1 MNKNDKKAIFI
12 GECMIELNGDISS
25 LGTLNSN
32 MQVNF
37 GGDTYNSAVYF
48 NRLTDHKTNT
58 FYCTALSNDNFSKKM
73 ILRFKNEE
81 LNCKYIRTDGTTPP
95 GLYSIEID
103 ERGERSFSYWR
114 NQSPSKKIFTG
125 DKINL
130 QIPEPKEASLKPY
143 DFKLEIVYEDD
154 DLLVINKPAGI
165 IMHPGAG
172 NYDET
177 IVNALMHYNKD
188 SLSTIGDELRP
199 GIVHRIDKDTS
210 GLIVIAKNNTTHE
223 NLSHQFSEHTI
234 TRVYQLL
241 IWGKLRPSSG
251 KIDTFIT
258 RSSKNRQMMEVSS
271 SKGKRAITNY
281 KTIEIFEN
289 DKTPTLSLVECR
301 LETGRTHQIRVHM
314 THMGNSIMGDG
325 KYKKKYKK
333 LKNIDA
339 SLENLIYKLDR
350 QFLHAQTLGFIH
362 PKTNDEMTF
371 TSILPQELENILV
384 LLRNTDK

>member
-1 MNKNDKKAIFI
+1 MKKNINLIVEEDENNLRLDVFINKRKKS
-12 GECMIELNGDISS
+12 ISRTRIKN
-25 LGTLNSN
+25 L
-32 MQVNF
+32 
-37 GGDTYNSAVYF
+37 
-48 NRLTDHKTNT
+48 
-58 FYCTALSNDNFSKKM
+58 
-73 ILRFKNEE
+73 ILKEKLKINN
-81 LNCKYIRTDGTTPP
+81 LI
-95 GLYSIEID
+95 ID
-103 ERGERSFSYWR
+103 
-114 NQSPSKKIFTG
+114 SPSKKVSTG

-130 QIPEPKEASLKPY
+130 EILKPEEASLKPY
-143 DFKLEIVYEDD
+143 KFNLDIVHEDD
-154 DLLVINKPAGI
+154 DLIVINKPAGI

-172 NYDET
+172 NYDKT
-177 IVNALMHYNKD
+177 IVNALVYYSKD

-210 GLIVIAKNNTTHE
+210 GLVVIAKNNETHE
-223 NLSHQFSEHTI
+223 NLSLQFSEHNI

-258 RSSKNRQMMEVSS
+258 RSSKNRQMMEVSI

-281 KTIEIFEN
+281 KTIEVFEN

-333 LKNIDA
+333 LKNIDTN
-339 SLENLIYKLDR
+339 LENLIHKLDR
-350 QFLHAQTLGFIH
+350 QFLHAKTLGFIH
-362 PKTNDEMTF
+362 PRTKKELIF
-371 TSILPQELENILV
+371 SSILPQELEKIV
-384 LLRNTDK
+384 QLLRNTSK